1 MLLTCKVINTD
12 KIPKEIE
19 EYSSLI
25 FSFILFLYA
34 IIIAN
39 FLDQHVYWR
48 KDIYIKLRDFWLIL
62 VSQSWLKTT
71 RVSLW
76 S

>member
-1 MLLTCKVINTD
+1 MVQ
-12 KIPKEIE
+12 
-19 EYSSLI
+19 
-25 FSFILFLYA
+25 SFILFLYPV
-34 IIIAN
+34 IIAI

-71 RVSLW
+71 RVGLW